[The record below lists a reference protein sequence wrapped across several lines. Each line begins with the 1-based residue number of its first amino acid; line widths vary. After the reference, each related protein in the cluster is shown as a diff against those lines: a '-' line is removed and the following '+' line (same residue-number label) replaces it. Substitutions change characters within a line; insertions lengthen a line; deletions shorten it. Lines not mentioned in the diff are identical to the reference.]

1 MVIGKEIVG
10 IRVLLVELKEVAAVG
25 AAGFVAVE
33 DCVSVKTVS
42 KVSKAAI
49 IF

>member
-1 MVIGKEIVG
+1 MVG
-10 IRVLLVELKEVAAVG
+10 IRVLLVELKEVVAVG
-25 AAGFVAVE
+25 AAGVVVVE

-42 KVSKAAI
+42 KVSKAVI